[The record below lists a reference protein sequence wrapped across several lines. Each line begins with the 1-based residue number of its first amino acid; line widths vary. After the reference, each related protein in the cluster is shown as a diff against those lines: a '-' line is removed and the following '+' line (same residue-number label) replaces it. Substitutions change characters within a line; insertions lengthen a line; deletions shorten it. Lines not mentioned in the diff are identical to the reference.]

1 MERIEKLDKNLTA
14 LFHNFDEISQ
24 KLVMPVICH
33 LSDEGV
39 IAEQKYPGI
48 YRIDVN
54 TSGSHID
61 FKSWVMAFQD
71 DWEHSAIKVKFTPNT
86 KKKRIKCHNTLNE
99 WLPIYLG
106 KSKNVAARVLEHI
119 NLGIEKTTF
128 ALKLKARA
136 NMANR
141 QFRLSALRLQVK
153 NYDLIA
159 PALEK
164 ALRNRFNP
172 IIGKQ

>member
-1 MERIEKLDKNLTA
+1 MERIEELDKLLTA
-14 LFHNFDEISQ
+14 LFHNFDEIS
-24 KLVMPVICH
+24 KEIVVPIICQ
-33 LSDEGV
+33 LSDERV
-39 IAEQKYPGI
+39 IAQQQYPGI

-54 TSGSHID
+54 TSGSNKD
-61 FKSWVMAFQD
+61 FKSWVTDFQC
-71 DWEHSAIKVKFTPNT
+71 DWEHSDFKKKFTPNT
-86 KKKRIKCHNTLNE
+86 KKKRIKCHNTLDE

-128 ALKLKARA
+128 ALKLKARS

-159 PALEK
+159 PALEN